1 MENIIGNIQNNV
13 NQFINNTNMGQAV
26 TNNIKKYSEQL
37 KKKLQLTNT
46 YNTKENFN
54 NLNKYRINIISLL
67 SLLVILCLV
76 FILIN

>member
-13 NQFINNTNMGQAV
+13 NQFINNTNMGQVV

>member
-13 NQFINNTNMGQAV
+13 NQFINNTNMGQVV
-26 TNNIKKYSEQL
+26 TNNIKKYIEKF

>member
-13 NQFINNTNMGQAV
+13 NQFINNTNMGQVV
-26 TNNIKKYSEQL
+26 TNNIKKYSEQF